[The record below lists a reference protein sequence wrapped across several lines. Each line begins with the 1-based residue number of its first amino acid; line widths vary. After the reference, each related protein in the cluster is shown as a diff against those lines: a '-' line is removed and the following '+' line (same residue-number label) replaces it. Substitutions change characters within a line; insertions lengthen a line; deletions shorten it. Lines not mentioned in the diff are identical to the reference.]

1 MPKSRGQVLIGQAG
15 GPTAVINQSLVGVI
29 ETALDHRAV
38 GGVIGSLH
46 GIQGVLKG
54 ELVDLTRERRKTLE
68 AVARTPG
75 SALRSVRKKPTEAEC
90 QQILEALRKLD
101 VRWFFYIGGN
111 DSAETAL
118 LLSKMAA
125 DARQDLAV
133 MHVPKTIDN
142 DLMVTDHCPGYPSAA
157 RFVALAHLGDDMDSR
172 SLLGVKVNVL
182 MGRHAG
188 WLTAS
193 SALARVRED
202 DGPHLIYCPEQDF
215 SIAAFCA
222 DVDAVMKRLGRCVV
236 AVSEGIHDK
245 NGNLIGASGERDSHG
260 NQQLSGS
267 GHLGDLLVAALKA
280 KLGSKLRARAD
291 TLGYLQRSFAGVVS
305 EVDAREARR
314 VGRFAAEKALAG
326 CGSHSVSIRRKQ
338 KKRYRADFQL
348 TKLDLVA
355 HEQRCMGAEFFRGSN
370 DVSPE
375 FIEWLRP
382 LVGKLPKMGH
392 LEEVRYEAG
401 G

>member
-1 MPKSRGQVLIGQAG
+1 MPQTRGHVLIGQAG

-29 ETALDHRAV
+29 ETALDHRSV

-54 ELVDLTRERRKTLE
+54 ELVDLSKERRKTLE
-68 AVARTPG
+68 SVARTPG
-75 SALRSVRKKPTEAEC
+75 SALRSVRKKPTQDEC
-90 QQILEALRKLD
+90 QQILNRLKQLD

-118 LLSKMAA
+118 LLSTMAA
-125 DARQDLAV
+125 DARQDLVV

-202 DGPHLIYCPEQDF
+202 DGPHLIYCPEQEF
-215 SIAAFCA
+215 SMDAFCA
-222 DVDAVMKRLGRCVV
+222 DVDRVMQRLGRCVV

-245 NGNLIGASGERDSHG
+245 AGNLIGASGERDSHG

-267 GHLGDLLVAALKA
+267 GHLGDLLVAALKS

-305 EVDAREARR
+305 EVDAKEARKA
-314 VGRFAAEKALAG
+314 GRFAAAKALAG
-326 CGSHSVSIRRKQ
+326 AGSHSVSIVRKP
-338 KKRYRADFQL
+338 KKHYRADFRL
-348 TKLDLVA
+348 SALEKVA
-355 HEQRCMGAEFFRGSN
+355 KDQRRMDPAFLRGTN

-375 FIEWLRP
+375 FVEWLRP
-382 LVGKLPKMGH
+382 LVGKLPRMGH
-392 LEEVRYEAG
+392 LAEVRYEVHG
-401 G
+401 

>member
-29 ETALDHRAV
+29 ETALEHRSV
-38 GGVIGSLH
+38 GGVLGSLH
-46 GIQGVLKG
+46 GIQGLLKG
-54 ELVDLTRERRKTLE
+54 DLIDLSRERRKTLE

-75 SALRSVRKKPTEAEC
+75 SALRSVRKKPTEEEC
-90 QQILEALRKLD
+90 TQILAALRRLD

-125 DARQDLAV
+125 DARQDLVV

-193 SALARVRED
+193 SALARVHDD
-202 DGPHLIYCPEQDF
+202 DGPHLIYCPENDF
-215 SIAAFCA
+215 SMDGFCA

-236 AVSEGIHDK
+236 AVSEGIHDAK
-245 NGNLIGASGERDSHG
+245 GNLIGASGERDSHG

-305 EVDAREARR
+305 EIDVKEARK
-314 VGRFAAEKALAG
+314 VGRFAAEKALG
-326 CGSHSVSIRRKQ
+326 GSTGSASVSIVRKPRR
-338 KKRYRADFQL
+338 RYRADFRL
-348 TKLDLVA
+348 TELERVA
-355 HEQRCMGAEFFRGSN
+355 KEQRRMEPAHFKGGN
-370 DVSPE
+370 DVSSE

-382 LVGKLPKMGH
+382 LVGKLPRMAH
-392 LEEVRYEAG
+392 LAEVRYEAP
-401 G
+401 

>member
-29 ETALDHRAV
+29 ETALEHRSV
-38 GGVIGSLH
+38 GGVLGSLH
-46 GIQGVLKG
+46 GIQGLLKG
-54 ELVDLTRERRKTLE
+54 DLIDLSRERRKTLE

-75 SALRSVRKKPTEAEC
+75 SALRSVRKKPTEEEC
-90 QQILEALRKLD
+90 TQILAALRRLD

-125 DARQDLAV
+125 DARQDLVV

-193 SALARVRED
+193 SALARVHDD
-202 DGPHLIYCPEQDF
+202 DGPHLIYCPESDF
-215 SIAAFCA
+215 SMDGFCA

-236 AVSEGIHDK
+236 AVSEGIHDSK
-245 NGNLIGASGERDSHG
+245 GNLIGASGERDSHG

-305 EVDAREARR
+305 EIDVKEARK
-314 VGRFAAEKALAG
+314 VGRFAAEKALGGSAG
-326 CGSHSVSIRRKQ
+326 SASVSIVRKPR
-338 KKRYRADFQL
+338 KRYRADFRL
-348 TKLDLVA
+348 TELERVA
-355 HEQRCMGAEFFRGSN
+355 KEQRRMEPAHFKGGN
-370 DVSPE
+370 DVSSE

-382 LVGKLPKMGH
+382 LVGKLPRMAH
-392 LEEVRYEAG
+392 LAEIRYEAP
-401 G
+401 